1 MCLTQDRYEYINKM
15 KKKQHSHNNINW
27 ETLFADLSREHTKL
41 IKWLYDNHKD
51 VLREYEKHTLLRVEF
66 LE

>member
-1 MCLTQDRYEYINKM
+1 M

-27 ETLFADLSREHTKL
+27 ETLFAELSREHTKL
-41 IKWLYDNHKD
+41 VHWLYKNHLE

-66 LE
+66 LK